1 MPANKHSSNDEEIN
15 MNEVLQTINEFANN
29 VYQKFAEI
37 DKRFDN
43 VDKRFENIEKRLDN
57 IEDQLEVIDNRFG
70 NMEGKLTHFVTKEY
84 LDDKLADFRDEN
96 RVFHHQL
103 LNTLERKNV
112 LNQSEYSQLHK
123 LA

>member
-1 MPANKHSSNDEEIN
+1 MPANKHSSNEEEIN

-29 VYQKFAEI
+29 VYQKFNEI
-37 DKRFDN
+37 DKRFDS
-43 VDKRFENIEKRLDN
+43 IEKRLDN
-57 IEDQLEVIDNRFG
+57 IEGQ
-70 NMEGKLTHFVTKEY
+70 LTHFVTKEY

-103 LNTLERKNV
+103 LNTLERKNI